1 MYKII
6 YSNKVITN
14 DIPRL
19 DATIAKR
26 IKNAIETKLL
36 TDPVRFGKPLQY
48 SLSHLRSLRVGDY
61 RVIYQLEIS
70 DKHIRIVAIS
80 HLRDAYQN

>member
-36 TDPVRFGKPLQY
+36 TDPVRFGKPLQ
-48 SLSHLRSLRVGDY
+48 
-61 RVIYQLEIS
+61 
-70 DKHIRIVAIS
+70 
-80 HLRDAYQN
+80 